1 MELIERLFISPC
13 GLRHSAGMPAAMVT
27 RSRSSRQHGHSRVAR
42 GAPPSLWPRLP
53 AELLGRIAAACESGA
68 TLRAIDAVDRSLWS
82 TRVERLLGA
91 LQGTP
96 SEPLLLHVRH
106 VARRAAPALVTA
118 GALHPY
124 YPHHFTTPCSRH
136 TSCATPPTP
145 HLLTL
150 PHRALA
156 AGVVPVLIKCI
167 AEGDALPTGGLQSA
181 FSSVTALLDAAKA
194 ADPKTSMLE
203 ASVAAE
209 LLQKGLLAAL
219 KVAVREEWAPE
230 RSGGRH
236 SGAAAIG
243 ELFRLQCRLLHSA
256 LCPRMRDDLPPGFSH
271 APLIHVV
278 SVSLVSVSSHSTV
291 AIESTVLHASTT
303 T

>member
-1 MELIERLFISPC
+1 
-13 GLRHSAGMPAAMVT
+13 MPAAMVT

-42 GAPPSLWPRLP
+42 GAPPSHWPRLP

-278 SVSLVSVSSHSTV
+278 SVALVSVSSHSTV
-291 AIESTVLHASTT
+291 LHASTT

>member
-1 MELIERLFISPC
+1 
-13 GLRHSAGMPAAMVT
+13 MPAAMVT

-136 TSCATPPTP
+136 TSYA

-278 SVSLVSVSSHSTV
+278 SVALVSVSSHSTV
-291 AIESTVLHASTT
+291 LDASTT
-303 T
+303 RLECTTTNPYYY

>member
-1 MELIERLFISPC
+1 
-13 GLRHSAGMPAAMVT
+13 MVT

-136 TSCATPPTP
+136 TSYA

-278 SVSLVSVSSHSTV
+278 SVALVSVSSHSTV
-291 AIESTVLHASTT
+291 LHASTT